1 MQPEFFPESLI
12 LGGEAAMWSE
22 QVDSAAVVHK
32 LFPRVSALGERLW
45 SDPEAGLTWK
55 QAEARMI
62 HHRQVLVSR
71 GIEADALQPEWCHQN
86 EALCYVRNT

>member
-1 MQPEFFPESLI
+1 MSSESLI

-45 SDPEAGLTWK
+45 SDPGAGLTWK
-55 QAEARMI
+55 QAETRMI